1 MKVFSLVKIIVK
13 EFRRDIFISILLL
26 ALVDFVYANFT
37 VAQLNWENGLILWQ
51 GGNDIYMLGINTVLL
66 KLLNVSIVFIT
77 VGKIADKIS
86 SDIMVYILA
95 RVNDYR
101 KFICAYSTVL
111 IILGVILLTVSH
123 IVYYCFAGFSLEQA
137 VSSLLYLIMDGAGFV
152 GMMIIYI
159 ILNNCYSLEN
169 SFMYIIAV
177 YLLNT
182 VLPVPILLAM
192 STVRFLILKSQ
203 IEIVPLL
210 LMIIGMDLT
219 VVIYYYVLI
228 KRRRVN
234 IC

>member
-1 MKVFSLVKIIVK
+1 MKVSALFKIIVK

-37 VAQLNWENGLILWQ
+37 GVQLNRENGLILWQ
-51 GGNDIYMLGINTVLL
+51 GGNDIYMLGLNTVLL
-66 KLLNVSIVFIT
+66 KLLNVSIVFIN

-95 RVNDYR
+95 RVIDYR
-101 KFICAYSTVL
+101 KFIFAYSTVL
-111 IILGVILLTVSH
+111 IILGEILLTVSH
-123 IVYYCFAGFSLEQA
+123 IVYYCFAGFYLEQA
-137 VSSLLYLIMDGAGFV
+137 ASSLLYLIMDGLGFV
-152 GMMIIYI
+152 GIVIIYI
-159 ILNNCYSLEN
+159 ILNNCFSLEN

-177 YLLNT
+177 YILNT

-192 STVRFLILKSQ
+192 STVRFLVLKSQ
-203 IEIVPLL
+203 ITVSALL
-210 LMIIGMDLT
+210 LLIIGMDLI
-219 VVIYYYVLI
+219 VAIYYYVLI

>member
-1 MKVFSLVKIIVK
+1 MKVFALVKIIVK

-37 VAQLNWENGLILWQ
+37 GAQLNWENGLILWQ

-77 VGKIADKIS
+77 VGKIADKTS

-137 VSSLLYLIMDGAGFV
+137 VSSLLYLIMDGLGFV
-152 GMMIIYI
+152 GMVIIYI
-159 ILNNCYSLEN
+159 ILNKCYSLEN